1 MGLPSQGF
9 KDLLVA
15 KGFTFGGQ
23 ADWAIYIGVQPVN
36 PNRVIVIT
44 DSGGRTPDPRW
55 LLEYPSV
62 QVSVRGGP
70 SDYQAA
76 ALKCK
81 EIRQILLGL
90 PSQDLNG
97 DHWVSV
103 LMAGDF
109 AFVGF
114 DATRQ
119 PEFVGNFNL
128 IIEPA
133 KGVNDNRDPL

>member
-15 KGFTFGGQ
+15 AGFTFGGS
-23 ADWAIYIGVQPVN
+23 ADWAIYIGVKPIA
-36 PNRVIVIT
+36 PLRVIVIT
-44 DSGGRTPDPRW
+44 DSGGNTPDPRW
-55 LLEYPSV
+55 LLDYPKV
-62 QVSVRGGP
+62 QVSVSGSA
-70 SDYQAA
+70 SDYQACM
-76 ALKCK
+76 LKCQQIK
-81 EIRQILLGL
+81 QILLGL

-97 DHWVSV
+97 DRWVSV

-114 DATRQ
+114 DTNRQ
-119 PEFVGNFNL
+119 PEFVGNFSL

-133 KGVNDNRDPL
+133 QAATDNRDPL